1 MKKTTTTHIQ
11 MPKVECSECR
21 KKVYINTV
29 PVAFC
34 SEDGGTVY
42 ICGLC
47 RVKMKGEKYYDR
59 KQDNQG

>member
-1 MKKTTTTHIQ
+1 MEKTTMTTHIQ

-34 SEDGGTVY
+34 SADGGTVY
-42 ICGLC
+42 ICGRC
-47 RVKMKGEKYYDR
+47 RAKMKGR
-59 KQDNQG
+59 K